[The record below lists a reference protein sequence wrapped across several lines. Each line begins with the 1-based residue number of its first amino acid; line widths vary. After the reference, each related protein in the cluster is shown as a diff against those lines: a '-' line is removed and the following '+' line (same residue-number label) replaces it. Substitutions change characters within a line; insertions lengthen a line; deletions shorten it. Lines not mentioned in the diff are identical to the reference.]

1 LIALS
6 DHHQKITTMI
16 PPASEVPS
24 HAFTEP
30 STSRT
35 FSSSP
40 RIASLDVIRGAGIL
54 GALFVSIWV
63 FGGFTT
69 NAQNGLLL
77 KSKGFDYRLFGTM
90 DLLLTGKMK
99 GLVAIAFGAG
109 MILFLSK
116 ESQGSQAKAD
126 LFIRRQMWLLL
137 FGLINALIFLWS
149 GDMLFHFGIMGIL
162 LFPFIRLSQ
171 KQLLMAAA
179 FTLLIFCG
187 KNYWNYSDD
196 KKIYRKFLAVTE
208 VEKRIKKDSSHN
220 AKKDSILN
228 LQKKD
233 SLSKQA
239 GADTLTKNA
248 TKDTLTKDQ
257 QEEKSAWENLVA
269 EKKFDPKKDDKDKK
283 AMQKVSYAKLWDH
296 LLPNTQY
303 REASW
308 TYTIGVWDFATMILL
323 GMFLLKFGF
332 FNNRLSRSQYLLL
345 AVLGIGFGLLLG
357 WFRLHNSQLSLQ
369 NYAMYV
375 ATHRISHT
383 FFFPLEIALTSIG
396 YASLLIFIVATGA
409 VNRLWRGLAC
419 VGNLA
424 LTIYL
429 MQTIFC
435 SIFFT
440 GFGMG
445 YFGRLSQTQLYLIA
459 AEICLF
465 QVVFSVLWLRW
476 FQYGPAEWLLR
487 SLVYKT
493 WLPNRRQARLAS
505 DSAVSAE

>member
-1 LIALS
+1 
-6 DHHQKITTMI
+6 MI
-16 PPASEVPS
+16 PPSSEVPS
-24 HAFTEP
+24 PLLTEH
-30 STSRT
+30 SNYRV
-35 FSSSP
+35 SSLSP

-54 GALFVSIWV
+54 GALFVSIWI
-63 FGGFTT
+63 FGGFTI
-69 NAQNGLLL
+69 NQQNGLLL
-77 KSKGFDYRLFGTM
+77 KSKGFDYRLFGTV

-99 GLVAIAFGAG
+99 ALVAIAFGAG

-116 ESQGSQAKAD
+116 ENQPSQARAD

-137 FGLINALIFLWS
+137 LGLINALIFLWT

-171 KQLLMAAA
+171 KQLLITAA

-196 KKIYRKFLAVTE
+196 KKTYRKFLAVTE
-208 VEKRIKKDSSHN
+208 VEKKIKKDSSDN

-233 SLSKQA
+233 GLSKQA
-239 GADTLTKNA
+239 SADTSIIKPTR
-248 TKDTLTKDQ
+248 DTLTKDQ
-257 QEEKSAWENLVA
+257 QEEKSAWENLVSD
-269 EKKFDPKKDDKDKK
+269 KKIDPKKDEKENKEMRK
-283 AMQKVSYAKLWDH
+283 LSYANLWDH

-303 REASW
+303 KQAAW
-308 TYTIGVWDFATMILL
+308 TYSLGIWDFATMILL

-332 FNNRLSRSQYLLL
+332 FNNRLSRSGYLLL
-345 AVLGIGFGLLLG
+345 AVGGIALGLLLG
-357 WFRLHNSQLSLQ
+357 WFRLHNSQLTLQ
-369 NYAMYV
+369 EYAKYIEN
-375 ATHRISHT
+375 HRLPHT
-383 FFFPLEIALTSIG
+383 IFFPLEIALTSIG
-396 YASLLIFIVATGA
+396 YASLLIFIITTGSFT
-409 VNRLWRGLAC
+409 RLWRGLAC

-424 LTIYL
+424 LTNYL

-465 QVVFSVLWLRW
+465 QVVFSVLWLRR
-476 FQYGPAEWLLR
+476 FHYGPAEWLLR

-493 WLPNRRQARLAS
+493 WLPNRRQAPLAS
-505 DSAVSAE
+505 ASAVTAE